1 MNMPKAWFLRL
12 RTGILLLFALLSVGC
27 NTNSTSADPSEN
39 IVALSKHY
47 QQYSDYQSLVSLL
60 PYLNTLTMRRGEMEQ
75 LLGAPSYCP
84 RIDTCWYSTEKAVP
98 AMCPEGS
105 KMEDN
110 TCYILTSG
118 VEIAPLQF
126 QLVLMVTYELAEPG
140 TGLTKASDRL
150 IQFELRPV
158 GE

>member
-1 MNMPKAWFLRL
+1 
-12 RTGILLLFALLSVGC
+12 
-27 NTNSTSADPSEN
+27 STQN
-39 IVALSKHY
+39 
-47 QQYSDYQSLVSLL
+47 
-60 PYLNTLTMRRGEMEQ
+60 LTTFPPGFQ
-75 LLGAPSYCP
+75 IWNC
-84 RIDTCWYSTEKAVP
+84 
-98 AMCPEGS
+98 CPEGS
-105 KMEDN
+105 KLEDN